1 MELERYEQGLAL
13 LLPLMDSVE
22 VLQSQLRCVKE
33 IGNPSQARAAL
44 ERLHKT
50 NSDLAEKVRQSRSRL
65 LSDVEKLS
73 AQDIREPTMPSAQT
87 VLTVNQSEEML
98 VHWRELVHSSESAS
112 LLVKPNFVQSLI
124 ATIEDVALDSSP
136 LFESLLPIWFDW
148 LIIRS
153 QPSSALVNVYL
164 GFVESLH
171 VRDRAGESEREMI
184 HLASRHALIA
194 GLTPVEYKSLIERLT
209 SILPDSP
216 SPREISWAL
225 DLSDLLIIQPCRND
239 EIRLRW
245 LTRVLSAASNNLSR
259 LSEADKCLLDFL
271 AQEANFPIPNRTSLI
286 DESTIGLNVGT
297 VNRIF
302 LYSLDSQ
309 AIKRAARV
317 LENIFPRAKIDVNS
331 DETCTP
337 RLRSG
342 SRNADWIVFVSG
354 VATHQA
360 FYCIKAGLRSDAE
373 LLQVDGTGTTRIVE
387 RVILQS
393 QSVGLLH
400 AA

>member
-1 MELERYEQGLAL
+1 
-13 LLPLMDSVE
+13 
-22 VLQSQLRCVKE
+22 
-33 IGNPSQARAAL
+33 
-44 ERLHKT
+44 
-50 NSDLAEKVRQSRSRL
+50 
-65 LSDVEKLS
+65 
-73 AQDIREPTMPSAQT
+73 
-87 VLTVNQSEEML
+87 
-98 VHWRELVHSSESAS
+98 
-112 LLVKPNFVQSLI
+112 
-124 ATIEDVALDSSP
+124 
-136 LFESLLPIWFDW
+136 
-148 LIIRS
+148 
-153 QPSSALVNVYL
+153 
-164 GFVESLH
+164 
-171 VRDRAGESEREMI
+171 
-184 HLASRHALIA
+184 
-194 GLTPVEYKSLIERLT
+194 
-209 SILPDSP
+209 
-216 SPREISWAL
+216 
-225 DLSDLLIIQPCRND
+225 LSDLLIIQPCRND